1 MQNDPLP
8 GKKNYFLRLLRLVHL
23 RGKHLF
29 DRFANKKLKHGI
41 LTAVPFWSGSFIV
54 GVVAVIY
61 AWLFHHAELL
71 MFAMIGYN
79 KWLLFLIL
87 PIGFILSWWIVKKF
101 SPYASGSGI
110 PQVMASIELAAP
122 ETEKKISQLL
132 GLRTILVKVVSSLV
146 LVLGGGAVGREGP
159 TIQISGSVFQVINRL
174 IPKWWPKVS
183 HKNMILTGAAAG
195 LSAAFNTP
203 LGGIVFAV
211 EELTKIHFSY
221 FKTALFTAIIIAG
234 LTAQQLA
241 GSYLYLGYP
250 QVAELRFREFSVMLI
265 VAAVAGFSAAV
276 MSKVMQALLR
286 FKRSL
291 KRNKD
296 HILFLLA
303 TSLFIASFA
312 YFLSETILSSG
323 KDLMEHY
330 LFTTDKH
337 AAGIVPFSR
346 ILGNTLSFG
355 TGGAGGIFAPALSS
369 GAAIGSAISGWFQF
383 AAPHTNVMIL
393 VGMVG
398 FLTGVTRSPF
408 TSAIIVLE
416 MTDRHSII
424 LQLMTAALV
433 AYVFARIVSAKSLYE
448 ILKINYLREL
458 QTPGEGTPPP
468 RRSPET
474 AKRQA

>member
-1 MQNDPLP
+1 MQNNQASD
-8 GKKNYFLRLLRLVHL
+8 KKNYFLRLLRLLHL
-23 RGKHLF
+23 RGKQLF

-41 LTAVPFWSGSFIV
+41 LTAIPFWSGSFIV
-54 GVVAVIY
+54 GVIAVIY

-71 MFAMIGYN
+71 MFAIVGYH

-87 PIGFILSWWIVKKF
+87 PTGFILSWWIVKKF

-110 PQVMASIELAAP
+110 PQVIASIELAAP
-122 ETEKKISQLL
+122 ETDKKVSQLL
-132 GLRTILVKVVSSLV
+132 GLRTILVKIVSSLV

-159 TIQISGSVFQVINRL
+159 TIQISGSVFHIINRF
-174 IPKWWPKVS
+174 IPKWWPRVS

-250 QVAELRFREFSVMLI
+250 QVADLRFSEFLVILL
-265 VAAVAGFSAAV
+265 VAAIAGFSAAV
-276 MSKVMQALLR
+276 MSKVMLAILR
-286 FKRSL
+286 FKKKL
-291 KRNKD
+291 KNNKEQL
-296 HILFLLA
+296 LFLFF
-303 TSLFIASFA
+303 TSMVIAGFA
-312 YFLSETILSSG
+312 YFFSETILSSG

-346 ILGNTLSFG
+346 ILGNTLSFSS
-355 TGGAGGIFAPALSS
+355 GGAGGIFAPALSS
-369 GAAIGSAISGWFQF
+369 GATIGSAVSGWFQF

-393 VGMVG
+393 AGMVG

-408 TSAIIVLE
+408 TSAIVVLE

-433 AYVFARIVSAKSLYE
+433 AYVFARVVSGKSLYE
-448 ILKINYLREL
+448 ILKNNYIKEL
-458 QTPGEGTPPP
+458 QSPAPGVAVNK
-468 RRSPET
+468 RSE
-474 AKRQA
+474 